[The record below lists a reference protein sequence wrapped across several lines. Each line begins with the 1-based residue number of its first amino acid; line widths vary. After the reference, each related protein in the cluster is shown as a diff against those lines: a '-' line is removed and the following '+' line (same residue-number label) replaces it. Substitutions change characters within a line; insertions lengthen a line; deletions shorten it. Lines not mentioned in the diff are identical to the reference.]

1 MGGSGGAERPQEKI
15 RKIKNQI
22 ISWLQKSGNPKRF
35 GSMSPNQVAH
45 KATQLLERIV
55 EAETPP
61 IITISNEIQKTTEV

>member
-1 MGGSGGAERPQEKI
+1 
-15 RKIKNQI
+15 
-22 ISWLQKSGNPKRF
+22 
-35 GSMSPNQVAH
+35 MSPNQVAH